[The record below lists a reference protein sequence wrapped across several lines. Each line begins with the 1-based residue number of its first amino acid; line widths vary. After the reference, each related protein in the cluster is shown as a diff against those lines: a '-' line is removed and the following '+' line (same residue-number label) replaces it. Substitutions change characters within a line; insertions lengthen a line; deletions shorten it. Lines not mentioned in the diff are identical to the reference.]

1 MIYVFVFIYFVLGF
15 FVTFLSIMPNS
26 NVQIFIALLVLP
38 VWPLLILLALA
49 VLFIEEMKNLRI
61 KDE

>member
-15 FVTFLSIMPNS
+15 FMTFLSIMPNS